1 MVTLRIQY
9 TKEKY
14 MTFLGHLEL
23 MKLFERV
30 FRFNKLPLKFSEG
43 FNPIPKMTF
52 ASPLSV
58 GYSSKYEVM
67 EVQLKEAVPIES
79 VLNIAFPDGIK
90 IVQAQYVETKKSLMA
105 ALTHSE
111 YLIKAE
117 FKQPVGQ
124 LPFAEWIQTFLDAG
138 TISFEKKAKNG
149 KMRTLNVLEYIRSL
163 HFVYSDE
170 EVLILRTIVQT
181 GSQGSLNP
189 ETLVRV
195 FMEYFKLPQEI
206 ERIHVEKIALYYE
219 ENDVLKTLFELK
231 E

>member
-1 MVTLRIQY
+1 MVTLRLQY

-14 MTFLGHLEL
+14 MIFLGHLEL

-67 EVQLKEAVPIES
+67 EVQLKEEVPIAS
-79 VLNIAFPDGIK
+79 ILNLAFPEGIK
-90 IVQAQYVETKKSLMA
+90 IIQAGYVESKKSLMA
-105 ALTHSE
+105 SLTHSE
-111 YLIKAE
+111 YLIKVE
-117 FKQPVGQ
+117 FKQSIGQ
-124 LPFAEWIQTFLDAG
+124 LPFAEWIQSFLEAG
-138 TISFEKKAKNG
+138 TIAFEKKAKNG

-163 HFVYSDE
+163 HFVYSDDE
-170 EVLILRTIVQT
+170 ELILRTIVQT

-189 ETLVRV
+189 ETMIRV
-195 FMEYFKLPQEI
+195 FMDFFKLPQEI
-206 ERIHVEKIALYYE
+206 ERIQVEKIALYYE
-219 ENDVLKTLFELK
+219 ENDTLKTLFELK

>member
-1 MVTLRIQY
+1 MVTLRVQY

-14 MTFLGHLEL
+14 MIFLGHLEL

-67 EVQLKEAVPIES
+67 EVQLKEEVPIES
-79 VLNIAFPDGIK
+79 VLNLAFPEGIK
-90 IVQAQYVETKKSLMA
+90 IVQASYVETKKSLMA
-105 ALTHSE
+105 SLSHSE
-111 YLIKAE
+111 YLIKVE
-117 FKQPVGQ
+117 FNQNITQ
-124 LPFAEWIQTFLDAG
+124 LPFSECIQSFLEAG
-138 TISFEKKAKNG
+138 TIEFEKKAKNG
-149 KMRTLNVLEYIRSL
+149 KMRTLNVLEYI
-163 HFVYSDE
+163 HTMHYVFSDE
-170 EVLILRTIVQT
+170 EELILRAIVQS

-195 FMEYFKLPQEI
+195 FVDYFKLPQGI
-206 ERIHVEKIALYYE
+206 ERIQVEKIALYYE
-219 ENDVLKTLFELK
+219 ENNMLKTLFELK

>member
-1 MVTLRIQY
+1 MVTLRLQY

-14 MTFLGHLEL
+14 MIFLGHLEL

-43 FNPIPKMTF
+43 FSPIPKMTF

-67 EVQLKEAVPIES
+67 EVQLNNEVPLES
-79 VLNIAFPDGIK
+79 VLKLVFPEGINII
-90 IVQAQYVETKKSLMA
+90 QASYVESKKSLMA
-105 ALTHSE
+105 SLTHSE
-111 YLIKAE
+111 YLIKIE
-117 FKQPVGQ
+117 FKHSIAQ
-124 LPFAEWIQTFLDAG
+124 LPFAEWIQTFLEAG
-138 TISFEKKAKNG
+138 TIEFEKKAKNG
-149 KMRTLNVLEYIRSL
+149 KMRTLNVLDYIRTL
-163 HFVYSDE
+163 NFIFSDE
-170 EVLILRTIVQT
+170 DELILRTILQT

-195 FMEYFKLPQEI
+195 FMDYFKLPQEI
-206 ERIHVEKIALYYE
+206 ERIQVEKLALYYE
-219 ENDVLKTLFELK
+219 ENGVLKTLFELK

>member
-1 MVTLRIQY
+1 MVTLRLQY

-14 MTFLGHLEL
+14 MIFLGHLEL

-67 EVQLKEAVPIES
+67 EVQLKEEVPIAFI
-79 VLNIAFPDGIK
+79 LNLAFPEGIK
-90 IVQAQYVETKKSLMA
+90 IIQAGYVESKKSLMA
-105 ALTHSE
+105 SLSHSE
-111 YLIKAE
+111 YLIKVE
-117 FKQPVGQ
+117 FKQSINQ
-124 LPFAEWIQTFLDAG
+124 LPFAEWIQSFLEAG
-138 TISFEKKAKNG
+138 TIEFEKKAKNG

-170 EVLILRTIVQT
+170 EELILRTIVQS

-189 ETLVRV
+189 ETMIRV
-195 FMEYFKLPQEI
+195 FMDYFKLPQEI
-206 ERIHVEKIALYYE
+206 ERIQVEKIALYYE
-219 ENDVLKTLFELK
+219 ENDTLKTLFELK